1 MCFLQNGSGRGAIV
15 ISHLFISSAFIYL
28 AAQQAGCEDS
38 TTREVDTTCEKNV
51 YGLRPSSLVA
61 IIATLSGVLAALFM
75 PIIGAIIDYT
85 PHRRLV
91 GISSATLIWGIQF
104 VQIWTNSQTWFAM
117 LILQVINGFIYQVQF
132 ISTFAYFPNVAD
144 IVGEQTMNN
153 FLAKFRMI
161 QFGSMLVFLLLVIL
175 FSMVVPN
182 ITDVITSMIS
192 QTLSAIWIGICFLVG
207 WFTLPDVPRRHTL
220 GTEQS
225 LLTAGFLQT
234 WHTTRRIVREYG
246 KSLQWYFFAVIFAEA
261 GANAFTSLSVTYMNV
276 VLQMSSQQIGVQ
288 YLIVLLCTIPGSK
301 LGEFVSNRLNP
312 SISFRLC
319 LTFFSLVT
327 AIAALVLTGPTMQV
341 VCYIFGIFWGISLG
355 WYVLFHIIFSYFLF
369 PWSHFFFLLYKRKL
383 NHRFYPT
390 EEIMLTMMCP
400 VGQEAELSGFFVFS
414 TNILVW
420 LPPLIFT
427 IMNQSGINMRWGL
440 MSLVIFF
447 VIAIGLLSLM
457 DKWEKVSSERKTDA
471 ITKDGNFIE
480 EKDTSAIHATH
491 PTLSG

>member
-1 MCFLQNGSGRGAIV
+1 LCFLQNGSGRGAIV

-28 AAQQAGCEDS
+28 AAQQAGCED
-38 TTREVDTTCEKNV
+38 TTTHEVDTTCEKNV

-132 ISTFAYFPNVAD
+132 IATFAYFPNVAD

-207 WFTLPDVPRRHTL
+207 WFTLPNVPRRHTL
-220 GTEQS
+220 GTDQS

-246 KSLQWYFFAVIFAEA
+246 KSLQWYFYAVIFAEA
-261 GANAFTSLSVTYMNV
+261 GANAFTSLAVTYMNV

-312 SISFRLC
+312 NISFRLC
-319 LTFFSLVT
+319 LTFFSIVT
-327 AIAALVLTGPTMQV
+327 AIAALVLTGPAMQV
-341 VCYIFGIFWGISLG
+341 VCYMFGVFWGISLG
-355 WYVLFHIIFSYFLF
+355 W
-369 PWSHFFFLLYKRKL
+369 
-383 NHRFYPT
+383 FYPT

-427 IMNQSGINMRWGL
+427 VMNQSGINMRWGL

-457 DKWEKVSSERKTDA
+457 DKWEKVSSERRTDA

-480 EKDTSAIHATH
+480 EKDRPDIHATH